1 MARCNRCAPGGMV
14 FHVLN
19 RGVGRMKLFQNNSDY
34 LAFERV
40 IAETLKV
47 LPIRICCYCLM
58 PNHWHLLLWPE
69 RDNDLAAFMQ
79 RLTITHVARWQRQ
92 RRRVGFGHIYQGRFK
107 SFPVAKD
114 KYFHVVARY
123 IERNAQRAKLVKRA
137 ADWRW
142 SSLWRKEHESEDD
155 EWQLSNW
162 PVRRPS
168 DWKKL
173 VGAPQN
179 DTELKALRESI
190 RRGRPYGSEDWVAM
204 TAAELG
210 LEPSLR
216 PRGRPRKSV

>member
-19 RGVGRMKLFQNNSDY
+19 RGVGRMKLFQNDSDY

-47 LPIRICCYCLM
+47 QPIRICGYCLM

-107 SFPVAKD
+107 SFPVSKD
-114 KYFHVVARY
+114 KYFHDVARY
-123 IERNAQRAKLVKRA
+123 IERNAQRARLVKRA
-137 ADWRW
+137 PDWRW
-142 SSLWRKEHESEDD
+142 SSLWRKEHETVDD
-155 EWQLSNW
+155 DWRLSGW
-162 PVRRPS
+162 PVPRPRT
-168 DWKKL
+168 WNKL
-173 VGAPQN
+173 VSAPQ
-179 DTELKALRESI
+179 DVSELKALRECI
-190 RRGRPYGSEDWVAM
+190 RRGRPYGPADWVAS

-216 PRGRPRKSV
+216 PRGRPRRSA